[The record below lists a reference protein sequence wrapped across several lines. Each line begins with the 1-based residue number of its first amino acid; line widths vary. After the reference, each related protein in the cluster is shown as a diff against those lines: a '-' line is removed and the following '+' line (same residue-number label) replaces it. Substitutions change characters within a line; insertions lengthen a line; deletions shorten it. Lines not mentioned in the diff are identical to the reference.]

1 MAPYQRIPTRRDSD
15 ASVRQWR
22 RSAPPATRRAG
33 QVVAPGQWG
42 EMAKLGFGE
51 GARGGAAA
59 GRGCWGGEQ
68 GGGGWASPA
77 DLREHDDDN
86 GGESRARVR
95 FEEHNWADEAIWG
108 GRDGRWWRR
117 TDSQVGGPRPFTA
130 RIEPRRARSTGPMR
144 RVRPCDER
152 RAGLATHPPNPTH
165 HRCPRSPRPAP
176 SRHAHAAPVRAL
188 DPRRAAAGTAKQ
200 RQAGSRVHP

>member
-15 ASVRQWR
+15 AYVRQWR
-22 RSAPPATRRAG
+22 RSTPPATRRAG

-95 FEEHNWADEAIWG
+95 FEEHNGADEAMADG
-108 GRDGRWWRR
+108 GVGRTPRSGAHVHLRLGSSRGARGPRGRCVGSGHVTSDGRASPPTHPTQPITGVHGPPGQPLPVTLLPCERWTR
-117 TDSQVGGPRPFTA
+117 VEPPPGPR
-130 RIEPRRARSTGPMR
+130 SSG
-144 RVRPCDER
+144 
-152 RAGLATHPPNPTH
+152 
-165 HRCPRSPRPAP
+165 RPA
-176 SRHAHAAPVRAL
+176 
-188 DPRRAAAGTAKQ
+188 
-200 RQAGSRVHP
+200 AGSIHES